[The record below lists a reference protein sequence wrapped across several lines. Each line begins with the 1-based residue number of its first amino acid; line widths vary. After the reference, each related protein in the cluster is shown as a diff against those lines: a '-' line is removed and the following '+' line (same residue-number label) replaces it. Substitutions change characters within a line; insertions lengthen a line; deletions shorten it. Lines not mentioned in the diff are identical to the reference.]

1 MTSTVTAGTSKV
13 VDNPEMTSRAG
24 HNGRVIAVSLAP
36 GTQLTDA
43 IEQAC
48 RDHGVETAVILS
60 VIGTISEVYL
70 RNPRDITTLPIRQ
83 EHEFAD
89 EIDTVVLQRPMEI
102 LSVQGNV
109 CRLDGELWAHCHALF
124 SEAGGN
130 VRGGH
135 VFRATIWSQGEVFLQ
150 ELADI
155 RIDRE
160 HDEDVTGLPQ
170 IQLHGCDAHPRDAHP
185 RDARHSD
192 AGPADGR

>member
-1 MTSTVTAGTSKV
+1 MASTADVVSSTVPSVVSRVAG
-13 VDNPEMTSRAG
+13 
-24 HNGRVIAVSLAP
+24 NGRIIAASLKP
-36 GTQLTDA
+36 GAQLTDS
-43 IEQAC
+43 IEQVC
-48 RDHGVETAVILS
+48 QEHGVHTAVILS
-60 VIGTISEVYL
+60 VIGTIQEVYL

-89 EIDTVVLQRPMEI
+89 EIDTVVLQRQMEI

-109 CRLDGELWAHCHALF
+109 TTLDGKLWAHCHALF

-150 ELADI
+150 ELTGI

-160 HDEDVTGLPQ
+160 HDREVTGLPQ
-170 IQLHGCDAHPRDAHP
+170 IRLHGCDI
-185 RDARHSD
+185 
-192 AGPADGR
+192 GPADVR

>member
-1 MTSTVTAGTSKV
+1 VTSSEIQTVPGFV
-13 VDNPEMTSRAG
+13 SRAAG
-24 HNGRVIAVSLAP
+24 SGRVIAASLKP
-36 GTQLTDA
+36 GAQLTDS

-48 RDHGVETAVILS
+48 RDHGVHTAVILS
-60 VIGTISEVYL
+60 GIGTIKEVYL
-70 RNPRDITTLPIRQ
+70 RNPRDVTTLPIHR

-109 CRLDGELWAHCHALF
+109 TTLDGELWAHCHGLF
-124 SEAGGN
+124 SEAGGS

-160 HDEDVTGLPQ
+160 RDLEVTGLPQ
-170 IQLHGCDAHPRDAHP
+170 IRLHGC
-185 RDARHSD
+185 D

>member
-1 MTSTVTAGTSKV
+1 MTSSIETAPAFV
-13 VDNPEMTSRAG
+13 SRAAR
-24 HNGRVIAVSLAP
+24 NGRVIAASIKP
-36 GTQLTDA
+36 GAQLTDS

-48 RDHGVETAVILS
+48 RDHGVHTAVILS
-60 VIGTISEVYL
+60 VIGTIEEVYL
-70 RNPRDITTLPIRQ
+70 RNPRDITKLPIHR

-109 CRLDGELWAHCHALF
+109 TTLDGELWAHCHALF
-124 SEAGGN
+124 SEAGGQ

-150 ELADI
+150 ELTDI

-160 HDEDVTGLPQ
+160 RDLEVTGLPQ
-170 IQLHGCDAHPRDAHP
+170 IRLHACDI
-185 RDARHSD
+185 
-192 AGPADGR
+192 GPGDGR

>member
-1 MTSTVTAGTSKV
+1 MTSTVPTV
-13 VDNPEMTSRAG
+13 VSRAAG
-24 HNGRVIAVSLAP
+24 NGRVIAASIKP
-36 GTQLTDA
+36 GAQLTDS
-43 IEQAC
+43 IEQVC
-48 RDHGVETAVILS
+48 RDHGVHTAVILS
-60 VIGTISEVYL
+60 VIGTIQEVYL
-70 RNPRDITTLPIRQ
+70 RNPRDITTLPIHR

-102 LSVQGNV
+102 LSIQGNV
-109 CRLDGELWAHCHALF
+109 TTLDGKLWAHCHALF

-150 ELADI
+150 ELTDI

-160 HDEDVTGLPQ
+160 YDREVTGLPQ
-170 IQLHGCDAHPRDAHP
+170 IRLHGC
-185 RDARHSD
+185 D